1 MVRSANGTP
10 VQSLVSGRGHT
21 WEARIVGLAPEF
33 DLALLQV
40 EAKGLSALPIANY
53 DQLRQGEIVFAFGN
67 PWVTEF
73 GDDGGVRRGR
83 APDGSRRSPGVHSD
97 RRPH

>member
-1 MVRSANGTP
+1 VVQRVEVVIPIPSTNGTP

-53 DQLRQGEIVFAFGN
+53 DQLRQGEIVR
-67 PWVTEF
+67 
-73 GDDGGVRRGR
+73 VRQPLGYRIR
-83 APDGSRRSPGVHSD
+83 
-97 RRPH
+97 